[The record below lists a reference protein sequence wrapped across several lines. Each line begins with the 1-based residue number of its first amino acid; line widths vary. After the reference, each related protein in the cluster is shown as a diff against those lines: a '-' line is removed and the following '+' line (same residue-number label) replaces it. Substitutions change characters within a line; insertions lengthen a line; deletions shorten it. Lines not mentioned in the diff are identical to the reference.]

1 MLKQSASGVL
11 ASFRPSTYPRGYASA
26 LHSLRPCW
34 AACLS
39 ILQECSPLVP
49 HAWIIEVLACPNSFP
64 QPTRDSHDTGY
75 CPATSR
81 VRRCFRARFRGQ
93 SIGFVRRLL
102 VTLGNR
108 AARQMRV
115 VSVWIGFTSR
125 RPSGSALP
133 CRVSYARR
141 PDYSHRSVPLINRR
155 LRRSLK
161 GPGRRLALRSTGR
174 APAVQEASE
183 ASN

>member
-1 MLKQSASGVL
+1 MKRGSA
-11 ASFRPSTYPRGYASA
+11 AE
-26 LHSLRPCW
+26 LRPCPRNG
-34 AACLS
+34 ASRRAGVGRVRSLACLS

-102 VTLGNR
+102 VTLGDR
-108 AARQMRV
+108 AARQIWV
-115 VSVWIGFTSR
+115 ASVWISVIGFTSR
-125 RPSGSALP
+125 RPSGLALP

-141 PDYSHRSVPLINRR
+141 PDYLHRSVPLINHR
-155 LRRSLK
+155 LRRSRK

-174 APAVQEASE
+174 APAVQEAS
-183 ASN
+183 ATSN